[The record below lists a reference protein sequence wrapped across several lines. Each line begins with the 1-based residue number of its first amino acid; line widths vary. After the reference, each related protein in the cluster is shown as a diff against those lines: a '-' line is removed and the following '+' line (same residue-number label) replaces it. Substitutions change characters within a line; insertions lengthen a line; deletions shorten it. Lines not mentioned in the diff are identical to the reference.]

1 MTPREIA
8 QQILDGPWVHAS
20 AALRACQRGEWAEF
34 VRASASKKP
43 WLWGWF
49 AYLRCCALAERTFA
63 GPDVTQATLVPLWAC
78 GTAETVS
85 TEWVAVHGVVRDRKP
100 MEVLEMGPFIALDD
114 ASPSA
119 DAVWECTVKRWKVG
133 IVVDGYVYGPGIPLL
148 LRAGGFGVLELEIY
162 EVIDVLAREGEAQSR
177 PRREVPIFASWFAPR
192 VTVSPELESQISAM
206 CLTSG
211 TEEERASLAHEEA

>member
-1 MTPREIA
+1 MTSREIA
-8 QQILDGPWVHAS
+8 QQILDGAWMQAS

-34 VRASASKKP
+34 VRESASRKP

-49 AYLRCCALAERTFA
+49 AYLRCRALAERTFA
-63 GPDVTQATLVPLWAC
+63 GPDVTQVTLVPLWAC

-85 TEWVAVHGVVRDRKP
+85 TEWVAVHGIARDHKP
-100 MEVLEMGPFIALDD
+100 LEVLEMGPFIALDD

-119 DAVWECTVKRWKVG
+119 DAVWECTVKCWKVG
-133 IVVDGYVYGPGIPLL
+133 LVVDGSVYAPGIPLL
-148 LRAGGFGVLELEIY
+148 LRDGGFGVLELEIY
-162 EVIDVLAREGEAQSR
+162 EVIDVLAHEGAALSR

-206 CLTSG
+206 CFISG
-211 TEEERASLAHEEA
+211 TEEERAAIADEGD